1 MKTIA
6 KEEKVEKLQ
15 ELQKLRSENT
25 RLKKFIEIE
34 KKIGTERNI
43 DHLLPLIMTEI
54 SRFLDAD
61 RSALFLLDWDRM
73 ELWTKFAEGL
83 KEGEIRI
90 ELKMGIVGFSVLSK
104 KLVNVSNAY
113 EDPRFNSEFD
123 KYTGY
128 RTESVLAFPIFSKD
142 GEARGAIELLN
153 KKTGVFTKA
162 DEQKAAKTAL
172 SFSEMGFSRDEEL
185 EKVQEI
191 IYRLRQSIR
200 CDRGSLFLLDKE
212 KGTLYS
218 KVSEGLDIHEIRL
231 GLTLGAAGLAA
242 ITSRE
247 LNIPDAQNSPLFD
260 QRTDKKTG
268 YRTRCILCAPIK
280 NKSGEVFGVIQVI
293 NKKKDTFSSAD
304 LDNLKVL
311 SSNVAISLENAIL
324 FHEQH
329 RQFKSVLKVMADS
342 IEAKDPLTAG
352 HSERVTRISEHI
364 ARELG
369 FAENQIDVISVA
381 ALLHDYGKLGID
393 DKVLKKEGK
402 LTKEEYE
409 HIKSHVVFTKNILD
423 KMYLSRMYRGVPAIA
438 SGHHERIDGSGYAWG
453 KKGKD
458 TPFMARIIAVAD
470 VFEALT
476 AKRCYRE
483 ALSAEEAFDIINRDT
498 GSKFDENIV
507 EALKAYLEK
516 EGILK
521 AL

>member
-6 KEEKVEKLQ
+6 KKEKVEKLQ
-15 ELQKLRSENT
+15 ELRKLRSENA
-25 RLKKFIEIE
+25 RLKKFIEIK

-61 RSALFLLDWDRM
+61 RSTLFLLDWDRM

-90 ELKMGIVGFSVLSK
+90 ELKMGIVGFSVLSG

-123 KYTGY
+123 KYTGC

-172 SFSEMGFSRDEEL
+172 SFSEMGFSGNEEL
-185 EKVQEI
+185 EKAKEI
-191 IYRLRQSIR
+191 INRLRQSTR

-218 KVSEGLDIHEIRL
+218 KVSEDLDIHEIRL
-231 GLTLGAAGLAA
+231 GLTLGAAGLTA

-260 QRTDKKTG
+260 QRSDKKTG

-293 NKKKDTFSSAD
+293 NKKKGIFSNAD
-304 LDNLKVL
+304 LDNLKAL
-311 SSNVAISLENAIL
+311 SSIIAISLENAIL

-329 RQFKSVLKVMADS
+329 LQFKSVLKVMADS

-369 FAENQIDVISVA
+369 FAENQIDVLSVA

-458 TPFMARIIAVAD
+458 TPFMARIVAVAD

-507 EALKAYLEK
+507 GALKAYLGK